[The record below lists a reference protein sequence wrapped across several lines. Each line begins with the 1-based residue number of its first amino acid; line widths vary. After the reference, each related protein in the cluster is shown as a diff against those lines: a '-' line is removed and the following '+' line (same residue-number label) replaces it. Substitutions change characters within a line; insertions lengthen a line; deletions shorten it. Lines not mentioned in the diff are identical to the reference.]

1 MKRIVLLATAAAVM
15 ALAMALSAGIVAAQ
29 APGPAQLVQ
38 RGWTCFDVSGPLGV
52 HCQPPGADASDATIP
67 LKVYDTQDP
76 TAEQAPFLGTE
87 ILIREDLYHGQPC
100 PQEGLEEYELLP
112 NGYYACHHY
121 G

>member
-1 MKRIVLLATAAAVM
+1 MCKAIWKIALLWTGYSKEPTAFSLCRTSGRLATIARFSRARR
-15 ALAMALSAGIVAAQ
+15 LLTR
-29 APGPAQLVQ
+29 Q
-38 RGWTCFDVSGPLGV
+38 R
-52 HCQPPGADASDATIP
+52 QPPGADASDATIP

-87 ILIREDLYHGQPC
+87 ILIREGLYHGQPC